1 MYEKP
6 LANNKVYLMKKL
18 FNLKMSKG
26 GSVVEHLNSFN
37 TVVNQLVLIGIKF
50 DEEICAL
57 ILLASLHNN

>member
-37 TVVNQLVLIGIKF
+37 TVVNQLVLMGIKF